1 MTEPNRAVALC
12 HQVQSVMNTKHWLD
26 AINLLKDNLS
36 IVQRDWELSWNL
48 AWCYRNCDRLDQA
61 RTHMMRAARLAP
73 RNAICRFGLGVVYLE
88 MKQFK
93 KAETH
98 CTESLRIKDAY
109 VPRLT
114 LASAYVGQGKLADA
128 ENVHVQ
134 GIKLKPKEGRRYEAY
149 ADFLSDVGREEQA
162 QSMYRKA
169 RMLDRKIPAK
179 PR

>member
-1 MTEPNRAVALC
+1 MSFYDASVPAFLQILGAL
-12 HQVQSVMNTKHWLD
+12 SGILT
-26 AINLLKDNLS
+26 
-36 IVQRDWELSWNL
+36 
-48 AWCYRNCDRLDQA
+48 
-61 RTHMMRAARLAP
+61 
-73 RNAICRFGLGVVYLE
+73 
-88 MKQFK
+88 

-98 CTESLRIKDAY
+98 CAESLRIKDAY

-128 ENVHVQ
+128 EDVHVQ

-162 QSMYRKA
+162 QAMYRKA